1 MTPLQVR
8 FPDVER
14 ARLRRARRRLRPRP
28 RRRVLEAAQP
38 DISALQEIDNRTTSA
53 ARDPFSYFG
62 QLFGWTS
69 VAARTLAARDG
80 HYGHIVLSRWPI
92 ESLGEI
98 DLSVRWREPR
108 KAIVGAVASPAGR
121 IVVVAAH
128 LGLLAVRAPP
138 AARAAQGTHRGD
150 PGTPDRRARRLQ
162 RLSGPRPRRAQPVP
176 AADADAGAPDLSVA
190 APVAAARPDLVQR
203 SARADDDRDAARR
216 RPGVR
221 PPAAARELVL
231 ARRPTRRR
239 WHGVCLTRSREI
251 QRGPPEWVIP
261 GGILGGRLQTL

>member
-1 MTPLQVR
+1 M
-8 FPDVER
+8 
-14 ARLRRARRRLRPRP
+14 
-28 RRRVLEAAQP
+28 LEAAQP

-108 KAIVGAVASPAGR
+108 KAIVGAVDSPAGR

-128 LGLLAVRAPP
+128 LGLLPFERRRQF
-138 AARAAQGTHRGD
+138 ARLKERIATIPERPLVVLGDFNDFPGRGLAE
-150 PGTPDRRARRLQ
+150 RS
-162 RLSGPRPRRAQPVP
+162 LSP
-176 AADADAGAPDLSVA
+176 AADADSGARDLPVA
-190 APVAAARPDLVQR
+190 AAVAAARPDLVQR

-216 RPGVR
+216 GPCLRS
-221 PPAAARELVL
+221 PAAARELVL
-231 ARRPTRRR
+231 AVGRRAER
-239 WHGVCLTRSREI
+239 WHEVCLTEA
-251 QRGPPEWVIP
+251 GN
-261 GGILGGRLQTL
+261 LNAGRPNG